1 MGHDRTIPLYETP
14 APARAPLVPAA
25 IGLIVGIAA
34 DAWLTPPVWTYGL
47 TLLAAAAIIFAG
59 NRHAVRWPVVCV
71 LLAVGLGGLLH
82 HRSFRRLPPD
92 HVYHFTQDAPTI
104 ARVRG
109 TVLTQPRVYQ
119 RALPLFERWTP
130 GSWRTSFFIEARAV
144 DTVRGFRPAA
154 GVVRVSVKEPALTM
168 RVGQRVELFG
178 QLYRPP
184 PPENPG
190 QFDWTLRDRRAGVW
204 VGLSC
209 SRQECVR
216 ALPDESPDRL
226 RSAWARA
233 RDLVRG
239 LLLGDMLHH
248 AGRETSLLDALV
260 LGRRG
265 DIDRDLNEAFLR
277 SGCAHF
283 LAVSGMHVCML
294 GGFVWLLG
302 RVAGLRLRAGA
313 VLVIGTT
320 LVYAALV
327 EPRPPVLR
335 AALMTV
341 VYCGAILL
349 YRRRQTTNALAL
361 AAFILLIRQPASL
374 FDPGFQLSFTAV
386 LGIVYLFRPLH
397 AALMRFHRRLR
408 PPPSDDPLDRLLQPP
423 PSRLRLAAQHAGHRI
438 GQALAVTLAAWL
450 AGLPLAMLYF
460 QRLSLWGWLNTLLV
474 GPVVLV
480 VMVASFLK
488 VLLGLLVPGLAGPL
502 TPMVEWPASVLSH
515 WVDVLSRLPG
525 ASISTPFPPIAL
537 LIFYYALL
545 ALWVIAVRRP
555 AWYGRLLQMAGAA
568 WDRGAPAPERAV
580 PANVTTVTV
589 MPVGAG
595 CVAVVELAG
604 SAVLLFDASGPAY
617 DPRGLG
623 VLAAL
628 LRRRGV
634 RHVNLLIASHPHRDA
649 RQFDPDYL
657 DTLNVGGVCVS
668 PCLERLAARDGGGT
682 EWVRRLR
689 QRGCPVHVVSAES
702 PSVGLGDVRLDFLWP
717 PASPPF
723 ALGVGNAS
731 LVLRVAHRERA
742 VLLCGDIREDAQE
755 WMAHQTDARADVA
768 VLPHFRALT
777 QATPRLLAE
786 AEIADLVCPRPE
798 ASGGPDPVSELAP
811 HHRVYSPDSRSGIE
825 VSMDGA
831 APRVRPV
838 DLPPAAGPSRIEA
851 VPFALVAAALLLSV
865 MVWLWPAGRRDAL
878 TLTVLSVGRG
888 TSSVLE
894 LPDGRTWLYDV
905 GAGGSYD
912 PGHSVVVPYLR
923 HRGTRTVDG
932 VFVSHPNLDHFNG
945 LLTVADRVRVR
956 CICVTPCFESLC
968 RPGTPGQALLA
979 ELARRKLGPTAVSA
993 DDPPLRFEDVTVEVL
1008 WPPRELPFEVDA
1020 NDSSLVLRVRYA
1032 GRSILLTGDVEYAA
1046 QQWLIDHADL
1056 HADVLLLPHHGSV
1069 CSNTGAFI
1077 QAVDPGVVIR
1087 SSFERRERTSAELLH
1102 LLSDR
1107 TWYSTADHGAVTV
1120 RITPAALTVTT
1131 QRQRHPSAF
1140 R

>member
-1 MGHDRTIPLYETP
+1 MGHDRTIPFREMS

-25 IGLIVGIAA
+25 IGLVAGIVA
-34 DAWLTPPVWTYGL
+34 DAWLAPPAWAYGL
-47 TLLAAAAIIFAG
+47 TLLAAAAIVLAG
-59 NRHAVRWPVVCV
+59 IRHGVRWPVVCV
-71 LLAVGLGGLLH
+71 LLALGLGGLLH

-92 HVYHFTQDAPTI
+92 HIYHFTQETPTI

-109 TVLTQPRVYQ
+109 TVLTEPRVYQ
-119 RALPLFERWTP
+119 RALPIFERWTAE
-130 GSWRTSFFIEARAV
+130 SWRTSFFIEAGAA
-144 DTVRGFRPAA
+144 DTLAGFRPAS
-154 GVVRVSVKEPALTM
+154 GVVRVTVKEPVREI
-168 RVGQRVELFG
+168 RVGQHVELFG

-184 PPENPG
+184 TPDNPG
-190 QFDWTLRDRRAGVW
+190 QFNWSLRDRRNGVW
-204 VGLSC
+204 VGMSCGRRECIQVLSNE
-209 SRQECVR
+209 R
-216 ALPDESPDRL
+216 PDRL
-226 RSAWARA
+226 YSAWARV
-233 RDLVRG
+233 RTYVRG

-248 AGRETSLLDALV
+248 AGRESSLLDALV

-265 DIDRDLNEAFLR
+265 DIDRDLNEAFIR

-302 RVAGLRLRAGA
+302 RVVGLRLRAAA
-313 VLVIGTT
+313 VLVIAVT

-341 VYCGAILL
+341 VYCGAIVL

-361 AAFILLIRQPASL
+361 ALLILLIRRPASL
-374 FDPGFQLSFTAV
+374 FDPGLQLSFTAV
-386 LGIVYLFRPLH
+386 LGIVYLFHPLH
-397 AALMRFHRRLR
+397 LALMRLHRCVR
-408 PPPSDDPLDRLLQPP
+408 PPPSEDPLDRLLQPT
-423 PSRLRLAAQHAGHRI
+423 PSRLRLAARHAGRWI
-438 GQALAVTLAAWL
+438 GQALAVTFAAWL

-488 VLLGLLVPGLAGPL
+488 VLLGLLPGLAGPL
-502 TPMVEWPASVLSH
+502 TPMVEWPAAVLSH
-515 WVDVLSRLPG
+515 WVDALSRLPG
-525 ASISTPFPPIAL
+525 ASLFTPSPPISL
-537 LIFYYALL
+537 LIWYYALL

-555 AWYGRLLQMAGAA
+555 AWYGRLLHMAGAA
-568 WDRGAPAPERAV
+568 WDRRAAAPEPAV
-580 PANVTTVTV
+580 PADVTTITV
-589 MPVGAG
+589 MPAGAG

-604 SAVLLFDASGPAY
+604 GAVLLFDASGPAY

-628 LRRRGV
+628 LRRRGI
-634 RHVNLLIASHPHRDA
+634 RYVNLLIASHPHRDA
-649 RQFDPDYL
+649 RQFAPDCL
-657 DTLNVGGVCVS
+657 DNLDVGGVCVT
-668 PCLERLAARDGGGT
+668 PWLERLAARDGSGT
-682 EWVRRLR
+682 EWVRRLK
-689 QRGCPVHVVSAES
+689 QRGYPVHVVSAES
-702 PSVGLGDVRLDFLWP
+702 PSVGLGNTRLDFLWP

-723 ALGVGNAS
+723 ALGVANAS
-731 LVLRVAHRERA
+731 LVLRVAHRDRA

-755 WMAHQTDARADVA
+755 WMAHQTDVRADVA
-768 VLPHFRALT
+768 VLPHFRTLT

-811 HHRVYSPDSRSGIE
+811 HHRIHSPDARAGVE

-831 APRVRPV
+831 APHVRAV
-838 DLPPAAGPSRIEA
+838 DLPSPAGPSRIGA
-851 VPFALVAAALLLSV
+851 VPFAAVAAALVISAI
-865 MVWLWPAGRRDAL
+865 VWLWPAGHRDAL
-878 TLTVLSVGRG
+878 TFTVLSVGRG

-894 LPDGRTWLYDV
+894 LPDGQTWLYDA

-912 PGHSVVVPYLR
+912 PGHAAIVPYLR
-923 HRGTRTVDG
+923 YRRTHTVDG
-932 VFVSHPNLDHFNG
+932 VFLSHPNLDHFNG
-945 LLTVADRVRVR
+945 LLTVADQVRVR
-956 CICVTPCFESLC
+956 GIRVTPCFESLC
-968 RPGTPGQALLA
+968 RPGTPGQVLLA
-979 ELARRKLGPTAVSA
+979 ELARRRLNLTAVSA
-993 DDPPLRFEDVTVEVL
+993 DDPPLRFEDVTIEVL
-1008 WPPRELPFEVDA
+1008 WPPRKLPFEVDA

-1056 HADVLLLPHHGSV
+1056 RADVLLLPHHGSV

-1077 QAVDPGVVIR
+1077 QAVDPAVVIR
-1087 SSFERRERTSAELLH
+1087 SSFERRERTSEELLH

-1107 TWYSTADHGAVTV
+1107 TCFSTADHGAVTV

-1131 QRQRHPSAF
+1131 QRCPAARLPE
-1140 R
+1140 